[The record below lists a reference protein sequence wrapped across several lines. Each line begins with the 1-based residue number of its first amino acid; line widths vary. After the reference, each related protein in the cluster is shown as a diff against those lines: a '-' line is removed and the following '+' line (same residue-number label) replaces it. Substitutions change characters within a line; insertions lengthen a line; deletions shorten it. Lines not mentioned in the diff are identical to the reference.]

1 MESPTVCEYCNKT
14 DVVVEKL
21 DSDEQFPCEWISEEE
36 GPGACDQQA
45 VYAVSEWYVEDHLCD
60 LHKENTEKEMEEG
73 LADFM
78 ADVGFGS
85 QFEIRPIKQEE
96 TCQYIAPSA
105 TDWKPCGGKAR
116 HAKYVLEKWLVCPEH
131 ATEMGHESEKA

>member
-1 MESPTVCEYCNKT
+1 MCEYCSKT
-14 DVVVEKL
+14 EVVVEKL
-21 DSDEQFPCEWISEEE
+21 DSDDRLPCQWVFEEE
-36 GPGACDQQA
+36 GPGACDQEA

-60 LHKENTEKEMEEG
+60 LHKENTEREMEEG
-73 LADFM
+73 LADFL
-78 ADVGFGS
+78 AGVGFGS

-105 TDWKPCGGKAR
+105 TDWKPCGKKAS

>member
-78 ADVGFGS
+78 VDVGFGS
-85 QFEIRPIKQEE
+85 QFDIRPIKQEE

-105 TDWKPCGGKAR
+105 RDWKPCGEKAR

>member
-45 VYAVSEWYVEDHLCD
+45 VYAVSEWYVEIICA
-60 LHKENTEKEMEEG
+60 T
-73 LADFM
+73 FTRR
-78 ADVGFGS
+78 
-85 QFEIRPIKQEE
+85 IRKKR
-96 TCQYIAPSA
+96 
-105 TDWKPCGGKAR
+105 WKK
-116 HAKYVLEKWLVCPEH
+116 V
-131 ATEMGHESEKA
+131 

>member
-60 LHKENTEKEMEEG
+60 LHKENTEKRDG
-73 LADFM
+73 RRFS
-78 ADVGFGS
+78 GFHGRRR
-85 QFEIRPIKQEE
+85 IRFPIRN
-96 TCQYIAPSA
+96 PSDQTGRDLPIHRA
-105 TDWKPCGGKAR
+105 LCNR
-116 HAKYVLEKWLVCPEH
+116 
-131 ATEMGHESEKA
+131 

>member
-1 MESPTVCEYCNKT
+1 MRCSQARNRKGNGRRLRRI
-14 DVVVEKL
+14 L
-21 DSDEQFPCEWISEEE
+21 DS
-36 GPGACDQQA
+36 A
-45 VYAVSEWYVEDHLCD
+45 
-60 LHKENTEKEMEEG
+60 
-73 LADFM
+73 
-78 ADVGFGS
+78 GFRS

-105 TDWKPCGGKAR
+105 ADWKPCGKKAS

>member
-78 ADVGFGS
+78 VDVGFGS
-85 QFEIRPIKQEE
+85 QFDIRPIKQEE

-105 TDWKPCGGKAR
+105 RDWKPCGGKAR
-116 HAKYVLEKWLVCPEH
+116 HAKYVLEKWLVCLEH